1 MIGDVN
7 LFLKGLPD
15 EEDFEAEVEIMIA
28 GMLRRSSAVCF
39 HAFDALT
46 SELWTLTLVVLSP
59 VCCRTCL
66 SPQGDCVYGPA
77 ADAVIRDGSLF
88 PVSAPGPT
96 GEIGRTHRGE
106 KRSQH
111 PPV

>member
-1 MIGDVN
+1 MMGDVN

-59 VCCRTCL
+59 VL
-66 SPQGDCVYGPA
+66 LQNLPIA
-77 ADAVIRDGSLF
+77 ARGLRIRPCS
-88 PVSAPGPT
+88 
-96 GEIGRTHRGE
+96 
-106 KRSQH
+106 
-111 PPV
+111 